1 MKLLLITSMYP
12 PYIKGGGEI
21 STSLL
26 AENLQKLGV
35 EVTVLTISEKP
46 VEEFINDVRVIRII
60 PPNVYWS
67 YHSRET
73 DKFTKIRW
81 HLNESFNPFQGKE
94 VVNIIKE
101 IEFDLIQT
109 SVIEDFSPNLWRLIK
124 ENLNTKIVHTLRSY
138 YLTCYKGNM
147 FKSNRSCESQ
157 CAKCKVTTLFK
168 KKNTQYVDHVVGISE
183 DILNRHFELGYFTDS
198 NESII
203 PNSFEVDFSMELNKE
218 KNQRG
223 KTTFGFIGKLDS
235 HKGIDFLINTI
246 LSMSKNDKLKLVI
259 AGFGPLENLVK
270 RKAEEHPN
278 LIEFIGRVN
287 PHEFYKQIDVNIV
300 PSQWNEP
307 FGRVI
312 IESFAYGKPVIASSN
327 GGIPEI
333 VSDTRTGLIF
343 NDSSEL
349 MAAISKFM
357 QLSDQEYSS
366 FQNSCLIEA
375 EKYTHKIVAEK
386 YLNIY
391 KKYL

>member
-46 VEEFINDVRVIRII
+46 VEEFINGVHVIRIK
-60 PPNVYWS
+60 PPNAYWS

-81 HLNESFNPFQGKE
+81 HLNESFSPFQGGE
-94 VVNIIKE
+94 VINIIKK

-124 ENLNTKIVHTLRSY
+124 ENINTKIVHTSRSY

-147 FKSNRSCESQ
+147 FKSNNSCESQ
-157 CAKCKVTTLFK
+157 CAKCKFTTFFK
-168 KKNTQYVDHVVGISE
+168 KKNTQFIDHVVGISK
-183 DILNRHFELGYFTDS
+183 DILNRHLELGYFTNS
-198 NESII
+198 KKSII
-203 PNSFEVDFSMELNKE
+203 PNSFEVDYSTELDKE
-218 KNQRG
+218 KNQSG
-223 KTTFGFIGKLDS
+223 NTTFGFIGKLDS

-246 LSMSKNDKLKLVI
+246 LSMSNSNNLKLVI
-259 AGFGPLENLVK
+259 AGFGPLEDFVK
-270 RKAEEHPN
+270 RKSEEHPS

-287 PHEFYKQIDVNIV
+287 PDEFYKQIDVNIV

-333 VSDTRTGLIF
+333 VSDTITGLIF
-343 NDSSEL
+343 NNSSEL

-357 QLSDQEYSS
+357 QMSDQEYSN

-375 EKYTHKIVAEK
+375 ENYTHKSVAEK